1 MTGLQQLASNKDS
14 EMEVDDTVM
23 ERWDDEESVTRIPFS
38 VAFRK
43 QLGLEMTISAQC
55 QNIERLQVALFAK
68 EDELRKAHLARK
80 YYQKKYYEWK
90 ETCKELT
97 DNHHREARDLS
108 TVFETWHGD
117 KSALIAR
124 FPLIERQELGKRI
137 AREYE
142 YCVAAEAADASSD
155 CAADAAANAAEDAAA
170 YAEFSAA
177 AEFRR
182 RGRAAASSD
191 SAAVAAAAEFFRGDN

>member
-1 MTGLQQLASNKDS
+1 
-14 EMEVDDTVM
+14 MEVDETAM
-23 ERWDDEESVTRIPFS
+23 ERWNDEEFETRIPFS

-43 QLGLEMTISAQC
+43 QLELESTISMQC
-55 QNIERLQVALFAK
+55 RHMETLQTALFAK

-97 DNHHREARDLS
+97 DNHHREARDLAIG
-108 TVFETWHGD
+108 FENWHGD
-117 KSALIAR
+117 ESALIAR
-124 FPLIERQELGKRI
+124 LPIIERQELGKRI

-155 CAADAAANAAEDAAA
+155 SAAGGAAAISDSAAAAAAE
-170 YAEFSAA
+170 EFSAA

-182 RGRAAASSD
+182 RGRAATSSD
-191 SAAVAAAAEFFRGDN
+191 SAAAAAAAEFRRH